1 MDFFFNPKGIAVLGA
16 TVDENRGGFFPI
28 EEPPVRF
35 FRKHIPGESRYSE
48 IEGLPCF
55 ADISEVPDPLDMAII
70 FVPAPVTPDV
80 VRACAKRGLPG
91 VIIQSAGFSETG
103 EKGRRLQDQLTEISR
118 RTGIR
123 IWGPNCM
130 GLVDIVHKR
139 VFSFISPSIWEGG
152 LLPGNISLIV
162 QSGMLSAGFLI
173 DTMTR
178 DKLGISKVCSIGNKW
193 ISMNATFWNIF

>member
-16 TVDENRGGFFPI
+16 TVNENRGGFSLLKNLQYGFSGNI
-28 EEPPVRF
+28 YPVN
-35 FRKHIPGESRYSE
+35 PRYSE

-103 EKGRRLQDQLTEISR
+103 EKGRLLQDQLTEISR

-152 LLPGNISLIV
+152 LLPGKHLPYCTKRYAFSR
-162 QSGMLSAGFLI
+162 LSH
-173 DTMTR
+173 
-178 DKLGISKVCSIGNKW
+178 
-193 ISMNATFWNIF
+193 